1 MASIGLLHCTITT
14 RSYVCTYDVMDRVPK
29 TPFSMFNMLCHP
41 GGSTYLLYAVG
52 TYDYCTTVLES
63 TES

>member
-41 GGSTYLLYAVG
+41 VHTYAVG